1 MRFLFVLFF
10 AVSFLSAEAQILNV
24 QKSTLEK
31 DTSKVKGTI
40 TGTMDL
46 YNRSAAADDPVEFFE
61 YKVKSS
67 IGLFFK
73 NSSLAFINDFGYS
86 ELNGSKLLNSGY
98 QHVRYSMQEDK
109 NWHPEF
115 FGQFQHDDF
124 RGLFPRLLAGASIR
138 HDLINWEDFSFFYAP
153 GVMYEYEVWQ
163 RPKSDEKVEV
173 DYIKTTNYLG
183 LRWDVNEGLDVN
195 MIAYYQTGYD
205 KGAELWRNRY
215 SFEININSAITKR
228 FQLNNHFSLMH
239 ESAPIVDITPTIYK
253 LSMGVSYKL

>member
-61 YKVKSS
+61 YKIKSS
-67 IGLFFK
+67 IGVFFK

-115 FGQFQHDDF
+115 FAQFQHDDF
-124 RGLFPRLLAGASIR
+124 RGLLFVGRCK
-138 HDLINWEDFSFFYAP
+138 Y
-153 GVMYEYEVWQ
+153 
-163 RPKSDEKVEV
+163 
-173 DYIKTTNYLG
+173 TT
-183 LRWDVNEGLDVN
+183 
-195 MIAYYQTGYD
+195 
-205 KGAELWRNRY
+205 
-215 SFEININSAITKR
+215 
-228 FQLNNHFSLMH
+228 
-239 ESAPIVDITPTIYK
+239 
-253 LSMGVSYKL
+253 